1 MPWNREPPEPP
12 NGQLLDQIDEA
23 AGASAAAVPAA
34 PSGLMANIL
43 GKAQKLRLKRSLEGD
58 GGTAM
63 SKRAKV
69 ALDFVSLM
77 TGQPD
82 GGEGVGDL
90 GGGLTGES
98 SFHEGSSLSSAEPLS
113 VLSKRQPGKL
123 FEKGLKQ
130 VREQLA
136 ALQGGTADDAAG
148 GTQGRALSFYHS
160 VIVLQ
165 RFPAIGGHTRRE
177 METLCEIVDSLAA
190 GDLERVG
197 DVALQR
203 YKALELSVSDG
214 CWDIAQN
221 IEVLDA
227 HQSCLASEEERFRG
241 SRRQLQ
247 SLRVSSALQTLRA
260 RGGAAAAPAR

>member
-1 MPWNREPPEPP
+1 M
-12 NGQLLDQIDEA
+12 LDQAEQA
-23 AGASAAAVPAA
+23 AGAAVAAVPGSS
-34 PSGLMANIL
+34 SGLMANIL
-43 GKAQKLRLKRSLEGD
+43 GQAQKLRLKRSLEGD

-113 VLSKRQPGKL
+113 MVSKRQPGKL

-136 ALQGGTADDAAG
+136 ALQGG
-148 GTQGRALSFYHS
+148 
-160 VIVLQ
+160 
-165 RFPAIGGHTRRE
+165 
-177 METLCEIVDSLAA
+177 C
-190 GDLERVG
+190 
-197 DVALQR
+197 
-203 YKALELSVSDG
+203 
-214 CWDIAQN
+214 
-221 IEVLDA
+221 
-227 HQSCLASEEERFRG
+227 
-241 SRRQLQ
+241 
-247 SLRVSSALQTLRA
+247 
-260 RGGAAAAPAR
+260 